1 VFHVTADSNIFI
13 SAFNFGGNPGR
24 LIDMARHG
32 QIELAV
38 SGPIVNEIARI
49 LAEKFSWIPEDVA
62 DARRRISGFTK
73 LVYSTETLDV
83 VKADPTDNRLL
94 ECAVAA
100 GSDVLVTG
108 DKHLLALGNFRGID
122 VMTVSD
128 FLQSVQGPEAGQ

>member
-1 VFHVTADSNIFI
+1 MFHVTADSNIFI